1 MLNKNS
7 AREEYKGRILRERI
21 AAGQKCY
28 EEKRS
33 AEKNSEGEH
42 RIKEVDAFK
51 GFLIFA
57 VVFGH
62 FLLPLKD
69 SPYSFFGRSFYL
81 IYSFHMP
88 AFLFLSG
95 YFRQKSKRKK
105 GAKLRSLLSY
115 LLLYLFMKVFLHF
128 SDILFYGEQDLFPDF
143 WHESSTP
150 WFMLVLFFLELTLTP
165 LDFLQ
170 EKNTKL
176 FKQDSKRDDFLFVYL
191 FFLMILF
198 IPLSFSPIGHKV
210 KDFLALDRFLSFGP
224 FFYLGMISGESHFSF
239 QKIPKLPCFL
249 GGIFAISLF
258 LFLPHV
264 YPYTRV
270 FYGTWGYRIERE
282 AILPFFKAYAVLLRI
297 GFIPFSL
304 CIASFFYHL
313 IVLFLKRGSG
323 KLSSSLSSFLVKM
336 GKYTMPIY
344 VFHRPFR
351 DAFFASGAG
360 GFVLLGRGNMA
371 QALLFYFCLLFLSA
385 LLLFLLARD
394 SLNLFCRFRFWGK

>member
-1 MLNKNS
+1 MQ
-7 AREEYKGRILRERI
+7 ERI
-21 AAGQKCY
+21 AAGQKSY
-28 EEKRS
+28 GGKSSS
-33 AEKNSEGEH
+33 AVINSEREH

-51 GFLIFA
+51 GFLILI

-115 LLLYLFMKVFLHF
+115 LLLYLFMKLFLHL
-128 SDILFYGEQDLFPDF
+128 SDILFYGEKRIFPDF